1 MPTEALA
8 RSSLVELQFGDR
20 LFSLYLDRR
29 STRPMDIDPLEVV
42 EKNEENSS
50 QQNAKN
56 RLNAMVAVTVACL
69 ATFIGICHVKDDNIV
84 QGMQQAQADK
94 LDHWAYYQA
103 RNIRSD
109 IARSTITQLQLQAV
123 NSSGSQRAQY
133 ATQIAAYQAIATKQD
148 NEKAQLKLQAEQD
161 QKTYDGLN
169 FHDDQFD
176 LADAAVS
183 IAISLL
189 AVTALTN
196 KSWLYWVALV
206 PTGFGII
213 MGGAGLLNLD
223 IHPDALTKLL
233 SQAPVTA
240 PTADPFARI
249 ESHPV

>member
-1 MPTEALA
+1 
-8 RSSLVELQFGDR
+8 
-20 LFSLYLDRR
+20 
-29 STRPMDIDPLEVV
+29 MDIDPLDVV
-42 EKNEENSS
+42 EKNEENSHK
-50 QQNAKN
+50 QNAKN

-69 ATFIGICHVKDDNIV
+69 ATFVGICHVKDDNIV

-103 RNIRSD
+103 RNIRAD
-109 IARSTITQLQLQAV
+109 IARSTVTQLQLQSV
-123 NSSGSQRAQY
+123 NTTGRARSQY
-133 ATQIAAYQAIATKQD
+133 DTQIKAYQAVAVKQD
-148 NEKAQLKLQAEQD
+148 REKEKLKQQAEQD

-196 KSWLYWVALV
+196 KLWLYWAALV
-206 PTGFGII
+206 PTIFGAI
-213 MGGAGLLNLD
+213 MGSAGLFNLN

-233 SQAPVTA
+233 SQVPVT
-240 PTADPFARI
+240 
-249 ESHPV
+249 SSPVALGSVTNSGDIATDRPASSQSV

>member
-1 MPTEALA
+1 
-8 RSSLVELQFGDR
+8 
-20 LFSLYLDRR
+20 
-29 STRPMDIDPLEVV
+29 MDIDPLEVV
-42 EKNEENSS
+42 EKNEENS
-50 QQNAKN
+50 QQQTAKN
-56 RLNAMVAVTVACL
+56 NLNAMVAVTVACL
-69 ATFIGICHVKDDNIV
+69 ATFVGICHVKDDNIV

-109 IARSTITQLQLQAV
+109 IARSTVTQLQLQAA
-123 NSSGSQRAQY
+123 NTTGSQRAQY
-133 ATQIAAYQAIATKQD
+133 DAQIKAYQAVAAKQD
-148 NEKAQLKLQAEQD
+148 REKEHLKQQAEQD

-196 KSWLYWVALV
+196 KFWLYWLALI
-206 PTGFGII
+206 PTGFGTI
-213 MGGAGLLNLD
+213 MGMAGLFNLN

-233 SQAPVTA
+233 SQAPISA
-240 PTADPFARI
+240 PPFAATASMSTEPMVSSSLNRSI
-249 ESHPV
+249 LDRLSI

>member
-1 MPTEALA
+1 
-8 RSSLVELQFGDR
+8 
-20 LFSLYLDRR
+20 
-29 STRPMDIDPLEVV
+29 MDIDPLDVV
-42 EKNEENSS
+42 EKNEDNNQ

-69 ATFIGICHVKDDNIV
+69 ATFMGICHVKDDNIV

-103 RNIRSD
+103 RNIRGD

-123 NSSGSQRAQY
+123 NSSGSQRSQY
-133 ATQIAAYQAIATKQD
+133 DTRIKAYQTIAAKQD
-148 NEKAQLKLQAEQD
+148 REKDLLKQQAEND

-176 LADAAVS
+176 LADAAIS

-196 KSWLYWVALV
+196 RAWLYWLALV
-206 PTGFGII
+206 PTSFGALMGF
-213 MGGAGLLNLD
+213 AGLLNLD

-233 SQAPVTA
+233 SQAPVA
-240 PTADPFARI
+240 SPTLVLGSSIGTDRSTELGDRSSQAAQNI
-249 ESHPV
+249 NYYGKQ